1 MSGRFDSS
9 RCGWVAVLC
18 LVVAATLGCG
28 RGTEIHDLGSHQDLA
43 FLKGLVLGDHQ
54 VLALPAGR
62 WGGNGEGSKWV
73 FRGSATMYCLVR
85 QQLDVDLSFHFT
97 PDDLTTE
104 FWFMVRWDGEPILD
118 EPHRPGLGENTI
130 VIPARLVTPG
140 IHEMTVERV
149 DRLTPDDLRD
159 EKNNRFTRI
168 TYSLGERRTN
178 LDLGQIKAYRYM
190 AMLASRGVTGVSP
203 QKMAGCLFDGPRT
216 ATSELQ
222 LHGAG
227 RLWFLV
233 ENNSEAPARFTL
245 GVDEASVTKT
255 VSSEERTAIELQV
268 EPGDH
273 AIRMTVDGLADG
285 LYLWGSPQI
294 RGRET
299 PASTPIVVVT
309 MDTTRVDA
317 LSPWGGPAAASPE
330 IQKLAGHSTVFENA
344 WAVAPWTLPSHA
356 TIFTGLYPYR
366 HGAGVS
372 EDHLP
377 GSIETLAERLG
388 HEGYFAAGFAG
399 GALSAA
405 HFGVA
410 QGFDLYLDPDG
421 FETKGDALID
431 AVETMLDDDPPGPLF
446 LFVNFFDPHAVY
458 EAPLDYEALFDV
470 KDLRKDL
477 GDDPLW
483 QELSDGS
490 IDAWGRLITGEGTAT
505 PATIAYLRA
514 AYLAEVA
521 FMDAQIGRLVSLL
534 EARGLFDGALFILVS
549 DHGELLGEGGFFS
562 HCCRLDPEL
571 VDIPL
576 LVKWPHQKEA
586 ARVSE
591 LVSQVDLY
599 GTVLEAAGIE
609 SPPRDGLPLGDGSEA
624 GLQQRR
630 EVFMEEH
637 ESRIHPLFANMMLAR
652 HMYGIQE
659 LDRRE
664 VVWDGGSEC
673 ESRVAG
679 GWENDPCEVVW
690 NDRMEWLQTLA
701 ELPLDRGVSEHS
713 GGLSDE
719 ERERLEALGYV
730 R

>member
-1 MSGRFDSS
+1 MM
-9 RCGWVAVLC
+9 
-18 LVVAATLGCG
+18 VVAALGCG
-28 RGTEIHDLGSHQDLA
+28 RGTEVHSLGSHQGLG
-43 FLKGLVLGDHQ
+43 FLKGRVLSDQQ
-54 VLALPAGR
+54 VLALPGAR
-62 WGGNGEGSKWV
+62 WGDDEEDDGWT
-73 FRGSATMYCLVR
+73 FRGSATMYCLV
-85 QQLDVDLSFHFT
+85 LEETDADLAFHFT

-118 EPHRPGLGENTI
+118 EPHRPGFGENTLP
-130 VIPARLVTPG
+130 VPQGLVTPG
-140 IHEMTVERV
+140 LHEMTVERV
-149 DRLTPDDLRD
+149 DSLTPGDLRE

-168 TYSLGERRTN
+168 AYSLGDRKTS
-178 LDLGQIKAYRYM
+178 LDLGAIEAYRYM
-190 AMLASRGVTGVSP
+190 AMLTSRGVTGVSP
-203 QKMAGCLFDGPRT
+203 QKMAGCLFDGPRM
-216 ATSELQ
+216 AVSEFQ
-222 LHGAG
+222 LHEAG
-227 RLWFLV
+227 RLLFLV

-245 GVDEASVTKT
+245 GVDDATAT
-255 VSSEERTAIELQV
+255 IMVSPQDRATIELDA
-268 EPGDH
+268 EPGEH
-273 AIRMTVDGLADG
+273 TMRMTVDGLADG
-285 LYLWGSPQI
+285 LYLWGSPRI
-294 RGRET
+294 RGREA

-317 LSPWGGPAAASPE
+317 LSPWGGPVAASPE
-330 IQKLAGHSTVFENA
+330 ISKLADRSTVFENA

-377 GSIETLAERLG
+377 ARIETLAERLCE
-388 HEGYFAAGFAG
+388 HGYFAAGFAG

-405 HFGVA
+405 RFGVA

-446 LFVNFFDPHAVY
+446 LFINLFDPHAIY
-458 EAPLDYEALFDV
+458 EAPSDYQALFDV
-470 KDLRKDL
+470 ENLRRGL
-477 GDDPLW
+477 VGDPLW
-483 QELSDGS
+483 QELADGS
-490 IDAWGRLITGEGTAT
+490 IDAWGRLIAGEGKTT

-534 EARGLFDGALFILVS
+534 EARGLFDDALFVLVS
-549 DHGELLGEGGFFS
+549 DHGELLGEGDFFS

-576 LVKWPHQKEA
+576 LVKWPRQKRA
-586 ARVSE
+586 ARVGE
-591 LVSQVDLY
+591 LVSQVDLFA
-599 GTVLEAAGIE
+599 TVLKAATIE
-609 SPPRDGLPLGDGSEA
+609 GPSRDGLPLGDGSEA
-624 GLQQRR
+624 VLQQRR

-664 VVWDGGSEC
+664 VVWDGGSKC
-673 ESRVAG
+673 ESRVG
-679 GWENDPCEVVW
+679 DGWVLGPCGANWSE
-690 NDRMEWLQTLA
+690 RLEWLQTLA
-701 ELPLDRGVSEHS
+701 ELPLDRGVSEQS
-713 GGLSDE
+713 GTLSDE